1 MTRVADL
8 FVAENVQKDWGGN
21 LALSD
26 VSVVANSGITGLLG
40 ANGAGK
46 TTLIGM
52 LLGFHAPTSGALT
65 VMGLDPQTQGAV
77 LRASVGYSPEH
88 ALLPDEMQA
97 YEFVHHLARVRGI
110 PKDEARGRA
119 SDALFLVG
127 LGEERNRPIGTM
139 STGQKQRVKLA
150 QAIAHDPSFVLLD
163 EPTDGLDPVQREQ
176 MLELIGQVSKDFGID
191 VLLSSHQLEEVEKVC
206 DNIIVISDG
215 VVALD
220 GPLADLAEVE
230 TGLELRLDSQVET
243 VSEALVAK
251 GLEVDQQGFDL
262 TITGMEQ
269 LDLEIMVRDVLAELG
284 APLRKLGPR
293 TKSLEDLFL
302 AAGTYD

>member
-1 MTRVADL
+1 MAAL
-8 FVAENVQKDWGGN
+8 FEANSVQKDWGGN
-21 LALSD
+21 LALRD
-26 VSVVANSGITGLLG
+26 VTVSVTGGITGLLG

-46 TTLIGM
+46 TTLMGM
-52 LLGFHAPTSGALT
+52 LLGFHAPTSGSLQ
-65 VMGLDPQTQGAV
+65 VMGMDPQKDGAE
-77 LRASVGYSPEH
+77 LRSSVGYSPEH
-88 ALLPDEMQA
+88 SILPEAMQA

-110 PKDEARGRA
+110 PKADARTRA

-127 LGEERNRPIGTM
+127 LGEERNRPLGTM

-176 MLELIGQVSKDFGID
+176 MLDLIGQVSRDFGID

-206 DNIIVISDG
+206 DNIVVIAEG

-220 GPLADLAEVE
+220 GPLTQLAQVDV
-230 TGLELRLDSQVET
+230 GLELVVDT
-243 VSEALVAK
+243 GGSEVAAALVSMNLTVEQTDSHLVVTGAEQHE
-251 GLEVDQQGFDL
+251 LEL
-262 TITGMEQ
+262 C
-269 LDLEIMVRDVLAELG
+269 VRDVLAEAG
-284 APLRKLGPR
+284 VPLRRLGPR
-293 TKSLEDLFL
+293 RKSLEDLFL